1 MTRSFRTPVPVAL
14 MAGLLISASVAAAP
28 QMPLYRY
35 VDPAI
40 GTGNDDQGDTVP
52 GPTRPAGSIH
62 PSPETLT
69 GSNAGYDKDAPISGF
84 AQLHTQGSGGRT
96 TYGTFLVSPQAG
108 APIFD
113 EPQHLSPKADEQLAA
128 DRYGVTLTRWG
139 IRADVTPAAHAAIYR
154 FQYPAGAPAT
164 LVFDLTRK
172 IRGELASDGA
182 EVTLDPVRGRLVGR
196 VRTRDYWNPAKVDIW
211 FVAQLDR
218 KPTHWGVR
226 TGETERPGAT
236 TATTPPDTKLAA
248 WWQFDAT
255 PDRPVLMKVAVS
267 FTSAERA
274 TELLEEDIP
283 DWDFNAVRTGTQA
296 AWNRELSRVTIDGVG
311 DADKRRFYTA
321 LYHTAVQ
328 PRDRTRDQ
336 PAAERATPH
345 WDDYYTLWDT
355 YHTAFPLMML
365 TRPSAYAG
373 NAASIVRTFERFG
386 AAHTAFIAGR
396 NYHVG
401 QGGDEV
407 DNILGEGLIRGVP
420 GVDWKRAAAVALHN
434 AWEERRP
441 RYLIDGYFAVGDR
454 SPEPDNQRAKSGSS
468 TLGFALND
476 FYAAKL
482 AAAAGQAD
490 AAATLLSRSG
500 SWRNVWNKDA
510 ASDGYS
516 GFIIPRYPDG
526 HFQPID
532 PKLGWDGKR
541 YDNVGFY
548 EGTSWIYSYE
558 MLHDIPGM
566 VEAMGGR
573 DHFAARL
580 RHALETGLID
590 ITNEP
595 SFATPWLF
603 SDVGRPDLASYWADR
618 IYQRFT
624 PDAYPGDEDNGAM
637 SSHYVFN
644 RIGLFPKL
652 TTDLFYLH
660 APHQPRAAITLED
673 GRRFSIVARN
683 WRPGRIYIASA
694 TLNGRPLNTPFLR
707 QADIIAGGTLELTVS
722 ERPTAWAQGT
732 ATTDRR

>member
-1 MTRSFRTPVPVAL
+1 
-14 MAGLLISASVAAAP
+14 MAGLLMSASVAAAP

-35 VDPAI
+35 VDPTI

-108 APIFD
+108 APAFD

-128 DRYGVTLTRWG
+128 DLYAVTLTRWG
-139 IRADVTPAAHAAIYR
+139 IRAEVTPAAHAAIYR

-182 EVTLDPVRGRLVGR
+182 EVTLDPARGRLVGR
-196 VRTRDYWNPAKVDIW
+196 VRTKDYWNPAKVDIW

-226 TGETERPGAT
+226 TGETERPGAR
-236 TATTPPDTKLAA
+236 TAISPANTKLAA
-248 WWQFDAT
+248 WWQFDTT

-274 TELLEEDIP
+274 AELLEEDIP
-283 DWDFNAVRTGTQA
+283 DWDFNAVCTGTQA

-336 PAAERATPH
+336 PAAERGTAH

-373 NAASIVRTFERFG
+373 NAASIIRTFERFG

-482 AAAAGQAD
+482 ATAAGQAD

-526 HFQPID
+526 RFQPID

-573 DHFAARL
+573 DRFVARL

-618 IYQRFT
+618 IFQRFT
-624 PDAYPGDEDNGAM
+624 PNAYPGDEDNGAM

-694 TLNGRPLNTPFLR
+694 KLNGRPLNMPFLR
-707 QADIIAGGTLELTVS
+707 QADITAGGTLELTVS
-722 ERPTAWAQGT
+722 ERPTTWAQGDAGT
-732 ATTDRR
+732 NQR